1 MTYKV
6 EDIIKENLRRLDV
19 IHTPYDPQVGT
30 EYSDIIKRSKI
41 EIPDAPITTM
51 YIPVE
56 MENEIIVQRLRQC
69 GSLKKVAKTYLGSDS
84 ESKQIDVWWRFS
96 RARVQ
101 YDFEYWC
108 STQIKIKLKGKP
120 KRDYLILNRAQRY
133 YLLFLERLRKTGL
146 PIFIVLLKARQWG
159 GSTLTQFYMM
169 WIQKYHRKHWNSVIV
184 GDIEKQSKV
193 VLSMYEKACED
204 YDTFIDEGVPTI
216 LKPFG
221 RTNDIRVLEGRECT
235 ISVGSMQKPDKI
247 RSEDISMAHF
257 TEFGLWKTTDNKSPD
272 DVKQSL
278 DGTILDDDYSFW
290 VIESTAKGVGN
301 SFHDTFTG
309 AEKGENKY
317 TAVFVPWMMIDMYS
331 RSISKD
337 PSKRVRKSDP
347 DAYEHFISTM
357 SEYEWFLWKE
367 GATLEAINW
376 YRIKSKGV
384 DEWRMKSEYPSTAI
398 EAFQSTGRA
407 MFKDEYLKELY
418 TMCRKPDKVGEI
430 VSSSNG
436 FNKKEFLDNLHFEN
450 NDRGHLKM
458 WLDVDKSQDML
469 ERYLVTV
476 DLGKGDSNDA
486 DNTIVCVWDR
496 YWQQEGEDG
505 YPEIAA
511 EWAGK
516 ESETDLLAW
525 KIAQIAAYYNNAL
538 LVIESNTID
547 SSKEDRFRAILDE
560 IKDYYPN
567 IYKRAIKNKTDVGN
581 TGAFRYGWNTSHR
594 SKEEIIANLQWAL
607 RHGMYIERNKEAV
620 DEMKIFERHDDG
632 SLGNVKG
639 KNNHDDRVITRA
651 LGIHFCYMNKMGAP
665 RFATKH
671 TTVKTPKRNLA
682 NEYTMG

>member
-1 MTYKV
+1 MDHKV
-6 EDIIKENLRRLDV
+6 EDIIRENLRRLEV
-19 IHTPYDPQVGT
+19 IHTPYDPQAGT
-30 EYSDIIKRSKI
+30 EYSDIIKRNKI
-41 EIPDAPITTM
+41 EIPDAPLAVQ

-56 MENEIIVQRLRQC
+56 MESESIVQVLRQE
-69 GSLKKVAKTYLGSDS
+69 GSLKKAAKAIIGKDS
-84 ESKQIDVWWRFS
+84 QRAILRTWRYFIKT
-96 RARVQ
+96 RCR
-101 YDFEYWC
+101 YDFEYWGC
-108 STQIKIKLKGKP
+108 TQIKIKLKGKSE
-120 KRDYLILNRAQRY
+120 RNYLVLNRAQRY
-133 YLLFLERLRKTGL
+133 YLTFLERLRKAGQ

-169 WIQKYHRKHWNSVIV
+169 WIQKMHKTHWNSVIV

-204 YDTFIDEGVPTI
+204 YDTFIDEGVPTA

-257 TEFGLWKTTDNKSPD
+257 TEFGLWKTTDSKSPD
-272 DVKQSL
+272 DVKQSI
-278 DGTILDDDYSFW
+278 DGTILDDEFSLW

-301 SFHDTFTG
+301 AFHETYTG

-317 TAVFVPWMMIDMYS
+317 TPVFVPWYMIDMYS
-331 RSISKD
+331 RSITKD
-337 PSKRVRKSDP
+337 PSKRAVKSDP
-347 DAYEHFISTM
+347 DAYGHFISTM
-357 SEYEWFLWKE
+357 SEYEWFLWNE

-376 YRIKSKGV
+376 YRIKSRGV
-384 DEWRMKSEYPSTAI
+384 DEWRMKSEYPTTAI

-418 TMCRKPDKVGEI
+418 KMCRKPAKVGEI

-436 FNKKEFLDNLHFEN
+436 FDKKEFLQNLRFEPE
-450 NDRGHLKM
+450 DRGHLKM
-458 WLDVDKSQDML
+458 WSDVDKSVEMQ

-486 DNTIVCVWDR
+486 DNTVVCVFDR

-505 YPEIAA
+505 YPEVVA

-525 KIAQIAAYYNNAL
+525 KIAQIASYYNNAL

-567 IYKRAIKNKTDVGN
+567 LYKRAIKNQNDVGN
-581 TGAFRYGWNTSHR
+581 TGSFRYGWSTNHR

-607 RHGMYIERNKEAV
+607 RDGMYIERNTEAV
-620 DEMKIFERHDDG
+620 DEMKIFERHEDG

-639 KNNHDDRVITRA
+639 KHNHDDRVITRA
-651 LGIHFCYMNKMGAP
+651 IGIHFCYTNKMGTP
-665 RFATKH
+665 RVVSPSESHIVRRK
-671 TTVKTPKRNLA
+671 VV
-682 NEYTMG
+682 NENTM

>member
-1 MTYKV
+1 MTYKS
-6 EDIIKENLRRLDV
+6 EDIIQENLRRLEE

-30 EYSDIIKRSKI
+30 EYCDIIKRTKI
-41 EIPDAPITTM
+41 EIPDAPLTVQ

-56 MENEIIVQRLRQC
+56 MESEYIVQVLRQE
-69 GSLKKVAKTYLGSDS
+69 GSLKKAAKAIIGKDS
-84 ESKQIDVWWRFS
+84 QRAVLRTWRYFIKT
-96 RARVQ
+96 RCR
-101 YDFEYWC
+101 YDFEYWGC
-108 STQIKIKLKGKP
+108 TQIKIKLKGKS
-120 KRDYLILNRAQRY
+120 KRDYLVLNRAQRY
-133 YLLFLERLRKTGL
+133 YLTFLERLRKAGQ

-169 WIQKYHRKHWNSVIV
+169 WIQKLHKKHWNSVIV

-204 YDTFIDEGVPTI
+204 YDTFIDEGVPTE

-257 TEFGLWKTTDNKSPD
+257 TEYGLWKTTDSKSPD
-272 DVKQSL
+272 DVKQSI
-278 DGTILDDDYSFW
+278 DGTILDDEFSLW

-301 SFHDTFTG
+301 SFHETYTG

-317 TAVFVPWMMIDMYS
+317 TAVFVPWLMIDIYS
-331 RSISKD
+331 RSITKD
-337 PSKRVRKSDP
+337 PSKRAIKSDP
-347 DAYEHFISTM
+347 DAYAHFISTM
-357 SEYEWFLWKE
+357 SEYEWFLWNE

-376 YRIKSKGV
+376 YRIKSRGV
-384 DEWRMKSEYPSTAI
+384 DEWRMKSEYPTTAI

-407 MFKDEYLKELY
+407 MFKDEYLTELY
-418 TMCRKPDKVGEI
+418 KMCRKPAKVGEI

-436 FNKKEFLDNLHFEN
+436 FDKKEFLQNLRFEPE
-450 NDRGHLKM
+450 DRGHLKM
-458 WLDVDKSQDML
+458 WSDVDTSVEMQ

-486 DNTIVCVWDR
+486 DNTVVCVFDR

-505 YPEIAA
+505 YPEVVA

-525 KIAQIAAYYNNAL
+525 KIAQIASYYNNAL

-567 IYKRAIKNKTDVGN
+567 LYKRAVKNQNDVGN
-581 TGAFRYGWNTSHR
+581 TGSFRYGWSTNHR

-607 RHGMYIERNKEAV
+607 RDGMYIERNTEAV
-620 DEMKIFERHDDG
+620 DEMKIFERHEDG

-639 KNNHDDRVITRA
+639 KHNHDDRVITRA
-651 LGIHFCYMNKMGAP
+651 IGIHFCYTNKMGTP
-665 RFATKH
+665 RVVSPSESHIVRRK
-671 TTVKTPKRNLA
+671 VV
-682 NEYTMG
+682 NENTM

>member
-1 MTYKV
+1 MTYNV
-6 EDIIKENLRRLDV
+6 EDIIQENLRRLEV

-41 EIPDAPITTM
+41 EIPDAPLPVQ

-56 MENEIIVQRLRQC
+56 MEDEALVQLIRQE
-69 GSLKKVAKTYLGSDS
+69 GSLKKAAKAALGKDS
-84 ESKQIDVWWRFS
+84 QRDILRMWRYFIKT
-96 RARVQ
+96 RCR
-101 YDFEYWC
+101 YDFEYWGC
-108 STQIKIKLKGKP
+108 TQIKIKLKGRP
-120 KRDYLILNRAQRY
+120 KRDYLVLNRAQRF
-133 YLLFLERLRKTGL
+133 YLTVLEMLRKAGL

-159 GSTLTQFYMM
+159 GSTLTQIYMM
-169 WIQKYHRKHWNSVIV
+169 WLQKLHKMHWNSVIV

-204 YDTFIDEGVPTI
+204 YDTFIDEGVKTL

-257 TEFGLWKTTDNKSPD
+257 TEFGLWKATESKSPD
-272 DVKQSL
+272 DVMQSI
-278 DGTILDDDYSFW
+278 DGTILDDEYSLW
-290 VIESTAKGVGN
+290 VIESTGKGVGN
-301 SFHDTFTG
+301 PFHTTYMG
-309 AEKGENKY
+309 AKKGENKY
-317 TAVFVPWMMIDMYS
+317 TAVFVPWMMIDIYS
-331 RSISKD
+331 RAITKD
-337 PSKRVRKSDP
+337 PSKRACKTDP
-347 DAYEHFISTM
+347 DAYPKFISSM
-357 SEYEWFLWKE
+357 SDYEWFLWNE
-367 GATLEAINW
+367 GATLEAVNW

-384 DEWRMKSEYPSTAI
+384 DEWRMKSEYPSTDI

-418 TMCRKPDKVGEI
+418 DMCCEPKMVGEI
-430 VSSSNG
+430 VSKSNG
-436 FNKKEFLDNLHFEN
+436 FNKKEFLQNLYIEK
-450 NDRGHLKM
+450 NDRGNLKI
-458 WLDVDKSQDML
+458 WEDVDKSIEMR

-486 DNTIVCVWDR
+486 DNTVVCVWDR

-525 KIAQIAAYYNNAL
+525 KIAQIASYYNNAL

-567 IYKRAIKNKTDVGN
+567 LYKRAIKNKNDVGN
-581 TGAFRYGWNTSHR
+581 TGSFRYGWNTSHR

-639 KNNHDDRVITRA
+639 KGNHDDRVITRA
-651 LGIHFCYMNKMGAP
+651 LGIHFCYGKQMG
-665 RFATKH
+665 
-671 TTVKTPKRNLA
+671 TPKVASPSENHIAKRPVV
-682 NEYTMG
+682 NEMTM

>member
-1 MTYKV
+1 MDYKV
-6 EDIIKENLRRLDV
+6 EDIIRENLRRLEV

-41 EIPDAPITTM
+41 EIPDAPLPVQ

-56 MENEIIVQRLRQC
+56 MESESIVQVLRQE
-69 GSLKKVAKTYLGSDS
+69 GSLKKAAKAIIGKDS
-84 ESKQIDVWWRFS
+84 QRAILRTWRYFIKT
-96 RARVQ
+96 RCR
-101 YDFEYWC
+101 YDFEYWGC
-108 STQIKIKLKGKP
+108 TQIKIKLKGKS
-120 KRDYLILNRAQRY
+120 KRDYLVLNRAQRY
-133 YLLFLERLRKTGL
+133 YLTFLERLRKAGQ

-169 WIQKYHRKHWNSVIV
+169 WIQKLHKKHWNSVIV

-204 YDTFIDEGVPTI
+204 YDTFIDEGVPTA

-272 DVKQSL
+272 DVKQSI
-278 DGTILDDDYSFW
+278 DGTILDDEYSVW

-301 SFHDTFTG
+301 PFHETYTG

-317 TAVFVPWMMIDMYS
+317 TPAFVPWYMIDMYS
-331 RSISKD
+331 RSITKD
-337 PSKRVRKSDP
+337 PSKRAAKSDP
-347 DAYEHFISTM
+347 EAYPHFIASM
-357 SEYEWFLWKE
+357 SEYEWFLWNE

-376 YRIKSKGV
+376 YRIKSRGV
-384 DEWRMKSEYPSTAI
+384 DEWRMKSEYPTTAI

-407 MFKDEYLKELY
+407 IFKDEYLTELY
-418 TMCRKPDKVGEI
+418 KMCHKPQRVGEI

-436 FNKKEFLDNLHFEN
+436 FDKKEFLQNLRFET
-450 NDRGHLKM
+450 NDRGNFKM
-458 WLDVDKSQDML
+458 WADVDRSVTMQ

-486 DNTIVCVWDR
+486 DNTVVCVFDR
-496 YWQQEGEDG
+496 YWQQAGEDG
-505 YPEIAA
+505 YPEVVA

-567 IYKRAIKNKTDVGN
+567 LYKRAIKNQNDVGN

-607 RHGMYIERNKEAV
+607 RHGMYIERNTESV
-620 DEMKIFERHDDG
+620 DEMKIFERHEDG

-639 KNNHDDRVITRA
+639 KHNHDDRVITRA
-651 LGIHFCYMNKMGAP
+651 LGIHFCYGKKMGTP
-665 RFATKH
+665 RIVSPSDNNVA
-671 TTVKTPKRNLA
+671 KRPVV
-682 NEYTMG
+682 NEMTM